1 MILMPEMLLS
11 LTYWHWIALCLIL
24 LMAEMAGTGGYLL
37 WAGLAAGFTAMLV
50 WIFPEASWLWQAVS
64 FSVGSIASALGWWH
78 YQRTHTKPVD
88 QPLLNQRSAQYVGR
102 RFTLTDA
109 IENGRGRIRVDDSF
123 WEVVCMDDLPAGTHI
138 KVVAIEHDQ
147 IFRVEKQ

>member
-1 MILMPEMLLS
+1 MLDILLPFTL
-11 LTYWHWIALCLIL
+11 WHWAAICLIL

-37 WAGLAAGFTAMLV
+37 WAGLAAGLTAVIL
-50 WIFPEASWLWQAVS
+50 WLAPDTAWQWQIVI
-64 FSVGSIASALGWWH
+64 FSVSSIASAICWWY
-78 YQRTHTKPVD
+78 YQQHHTKPVD

-102 RFTLTDA
+102 LFTLTDA

-123 WEVVCMDDLPAGTHI
+123 WEVVCHEDLPAGTHI

-147 IFRVEKQ
+147 IFRVKKQ